1 MMDVGTFKKRQVVM
15 LIFLIHSNQYTYLPE
30 TEKSRTQIK
39 VNNKRPAKR
48 LKTARLI
55 WKHSRKNDYLP
66 TISQI
71 NEYI

>member
-1 MMDVGTFKKRQVVM
+1 MMDVGTFKKRQGVM

-55 WKHSRKNDYLP
+55 
-66 TISQI
+66 
-71 NEYI
+71 